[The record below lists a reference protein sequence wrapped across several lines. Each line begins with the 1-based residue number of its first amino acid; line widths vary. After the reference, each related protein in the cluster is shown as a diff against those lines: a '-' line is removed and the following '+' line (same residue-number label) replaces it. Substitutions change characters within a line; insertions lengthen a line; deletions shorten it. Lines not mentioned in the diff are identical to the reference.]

1 MAEETTFVK
10 ASSFMDPFKGFL
22 LAYLMPESC
31 YDELFIKFN
40 LLHVPCLKIL
50 ISKGLGIGIILGSVM
65 VKLPQILKMMGA
77 KSAEGLSFQSVLL
90 ELLAITGTM
99 AYSIANKFPFSA
111 WGEVFFLMLQT
122 ITIGFLIQHYT
133 GRTARGVVFLLVYLV
148 LMFLVLSPV
157 TPTSVVTTMQA
168 FNMPA
173 VIVSRLI
180 QAATNFRNG
189 HTGQLSAVS
198 IFLLFAGSLARI
210 FTSLQETGDKLMA
223 LTYVISSCCNGLIAL
238 QVAYYWNSSS
248 ERKKKKKRKKR
259 E

>member
-1 MAEETTFVK
+1 MAEEATFVK
-10 ASSFMDPFKGFL
+10 TSSFMDPFKGFL
-22 LAYLMPESC
+22 LTYLIPESC
-31 YDELFIKFN
+31 YDEFFIKFN
-40 LLHVPCLKIL
+40 LLDVPCLKIL

-90 ELLAITGTM
+90 ELVAITGTM

-111 WGEVFFLMLQT
+111 WGEAFFLMLQT

-133 GRTARGVVFLLVYLV
+133 GRTSRGVVFVFVYVGLLL
-148 LMFLVLSPV
+148 LVLSPV
-157 TPTSVVTTMQA
+157 TPASLVTTMQA

-180 QAATNFRNG
+180 QAATNFHNG
-189 HTGQLSAVS
+189 HTGQLSAISV
-198 IFLLFAGSLARI
+198 FLLFAGSLARI
-210 FTSLQETGDKLMA
+210 FTSLQETGDTLMA
-223 LTYVISSCCNGLIAL
+223 LTYVISSCSNGLIAL
-238 QVAYYWNSSS
+238 QVVYYWNSSS

-259 E
+259 D